1 VRAEPIS
8 KTMLRAIFYCAAV
21 SLALTDV
28 AAAQSDV
35 KRAVLDFGLIGVWA
49 AECDEP
55 PSPTNNL
62 ATFALTSSGMVS
74 LKYEFGGQYKPTRY
88 TVVRARRIDAGRIEM
103 REERLDVQPPYS
115 LDVVLNKADGRIR
128 VWSSVKSDG
137 KVLVHD
143 GHIVE
148 VRDTKWLSRCR

>member
-1 VRAEPIS
+1 MSRLLFWCITA
-8 KTMLRAIFYCAAV
+8 
-21 SLALTDV
+21 SLALIDA

-49 AECDEP
+49 AECNEP

-62 ATFALTSSGMVS
+62 ATFALTSSGTVS
-74 LKYEFGGQYKPTRY
+74 LKYEFGSQYKPTRY
-88 TVVRARRIDAGRIEM
+88 TVVRARRVDAGRIEM
-103 REERLDVQPPYS
+103 REDRLDVQPPYS

-137 KVLVHD
+137 KVLVRD
-143 GHIVE
+143 GHIVD

>member
-1 VRAEPIS
+1 MSRLLFWCITA
-8 KTMLRAIFYCAAV
+8 
-21 SLALTDV
+21 SLALIGA

-49 AECDEP
+49 AECNEP

-62 ATFALTSSGMVS
+62 ATFALTSSGTVS
-74 LKYEFGGQYKPTRY
+74 LKYEFGSQYKPTRY
-88 TVVRARRIDAGRIEM
+88 TVVRARQVDAGRIEM
-103 REERLDVQPPYS
+103 REDRLDVQPPYS

-137 KVLVHD
+137 KVLVRD
-143 GHIVE
+143 GHIVD

>member
-1 VRAEPIS
+1 MSRLLFWCITA
-8 KTMLRAIFYCAAV
+8 
-21 SLALTDV
+21 SLALIGA

-49 AECDEP
+49 AECNEP

-62 ATFALTSSGMVS
+62 ATFALTSSGTVS
-74 LKYEFGGQYKPTRY
+74 LKYEFGSQYKPTRY
-88 TVVRARRIDAGRIEM
+88 TIVRARRVDAGRIEM
-103 REERLDVQPPYS
+103 REDRLDVQPPYS

-137 KVLVHD
+137 KVLVHE

>member
-1 VRAEPIS
+1 MSRLLFWCITA
-8 KTMLRAIFYCAAV
+8 
-21 SLALTDV
+21 SLALIGA

-35 KRAVLDFGLIGVWA
+35 KRAVLDFGLIGVLA
-49 AECDEP
+49 AECNEP

-62 ATFALTSSGMVS
+62 ATFALTSSGTVS
-74 LKYEFGGQYKPTRY
+74 LKYEFGSQYKPTRY
-88 TVVRARRIDAGRIEM
+88 TIVRARRVDAGRIEM
-103 REERLDVQPPYS
+103 REDRLDVQTPYS

-137 KVLVHD
+137 KVLVRE

>member
-1 VRAEPIS
+1 MSRLLFWCITA
-8 KTMLRAIFYCAAV
+8 
-21 SLALTDV
+21 SLALIG
-28 AAAQSDV
+28 AAGAQSDV

-49 AECDEP
+49 AECNEP

-74 LKYEFGGQYKPTRY
+74 LKYEFGSQYKPTRY
-88 TVVRARRIDAGRIEM
+88 TIVRARRVDAGRIEM
-103 REERLDVQPPYS
+103 REDRLDVQPPYS

-137 KVLVHD
+137 KVLVRD
-143 GHIVE
+143 GHIVD

>member
-1 VRAEPIS
+1 MSRLLFWCITA
-8 KTMLRAIFYCAAV
+8 
-21 SLALTDV
+21 SLALIGA

-49 AECDEP
+49 AECNEP

-62 ATFALTSSGMVS
+62 ATFALTSSGTVS
-74 LKYEFGGQYKPTRY
+74 LKYEFGSQYKPTRY
-88 TVVRARRIDAGRIEM
+88 TVVRARRVDAGRIEM
-103 REERLDVQPPYS
+103 REDRLDVQPPYS

-137 KVLVHD
+137 KVLVRD
-143 GHIVE
+143 GHIVDL
-148 VRDTKWLSRCR
+148 RDTKWLSRCR

>member
-1 VRAEPIS
+1 MSRLLFWCITA
-8 KTMLRAIFYCAAV
+8 
-21 SLALTDV
+21 SLALIV
-28 AAAQSDV
+28 AAAAQSDV

-62 ATFALTSSGMVS
+62 ATFALTSSGTVS
-74 LKYEFGGQYKPTRY
+74 LKYEFGSQYKPTRY
-88 TVVRARRIDAGRIEM
+88 TVVRARRVDAGRIEV
-103 REERLDVQPPYS
+103 REDRLDVQPPYS

-137 KVLVHD
+137 KVLVRE
-143 GHIVE
+143 GHIVD

>member
-1 VRAEPIS
+1 MSRLLFWCITA
-8 KTMLRAIFYCAAV
+8 
-21 SLALTDV
+21 SLALIGA

-49 AECDEP
+49 AECNEP

-62 ATFALTSSGMVS
+62 ATFALTSSGTVS
-74 LKYEFGGQYKPTRY
+74 LKYEFGSQYKPTRY
-88 TVVRARRIDAGRIEM
+88 TVVRARRVDAGRIEM
-103 REERLDVQPPYS
+103 REDRLDAQPPYS

-137 KVLVHD
+137 KVLVRD
-143 GHIVE
+143 GHIVD

>member
-1 VRAEPIS
+1 MSRLLFWCITA
-8 KTMLRAIFYCAAV
+8 
-21 SLALTDV
+21 SLALIGA

-49 AECDEP
+49 AECNEP

-62 ATFALTSSGMVS
+62 ATFALTSSGTVS
-74 LKYEFGGQYKPTRY
+74 LKYEFGSQYKPTRY
-88 TVVRARRIDAGRIEM
+88 TIVRARRVDAGRIEM
-103 REERLDVQPPYS
+103 REDRLDVQPPYS

-137 KVLVHD
+137 KVLVRD
-143 GHIVE
+143 GHIVD

>member
-1 VRAEPIS
+1 MSRLLFWCITA
-8 KTMLRAIFYCAAV
+8 
-21 SLALTDV
+21 SLALIGA

-49 AECDEP
+49 AECNEP

-62 ATFALTSSGMVS
+62 ATFALTSSGTVS
-74 LKYEFGGQYKPTRY
+74 LKYEFGSQYKPTRY
-88 TVVRARRIDAGRIEM
+88 TIVRARRVDAGRIEM
-103 REERLDVQPPYS
+103 REDRLDVQPPYS

-137 KVLVHD
+137 KVLVRE

>member
-1 VRAEPIS
+1 MSRLMFWCITA
-8 KTMLRAIFYCAAV
+8 
-21 SLALTDV
+21 SLALIGA

-49 AECDEP
+49 AECNEP

-62 ATFALTSSGMVS
+62 ATFALTSSGTVS
-74 LKYEFGGQYKPTRY
+74 LKYEFGSQYKPTRY
-88 TVVRARRIDAGRIEM
+88 TIVRARRVDAGRIEM
-103 REERLDVQPPYS
+103 REDRLDVQPPYS

-137 KVLVHD
+137 KVLVRD
-143 GHIVE
+143 GHIVD

>member
-1 VRAEPIS
+1 MSRLLFWCITA
-8 KTMLRAIFYCAAV
+8 
-21 SLALTDV
+21 SLALIGA

-62 ATFALTSSGMVS
+62 ATFALTSSGTVS
-74 LKYEFGGQYKPTRY
+74 LKYEFGSQYKPTRY
-88 TVVRARRIDAGRIEM
+88 TIVRARRVDAGRIEV
-103 REERLDVQPPYS
+103 REDRLDVQPPYS

-137 KVLVHD
+137 KVLVRD
-143 GHIVE
+143 GHIVD

>member
-1 VRAEPIS
+1 MSRLLFWCITA
-8 KTMLRAIFYCAAV
+8 
-21 SLALTDV
+21 SLALIGA

-49 AECDEP
+49 AECNEP

-62 ATFALTSSGMVS
+62 ATFALTSSGTVS
-74 LKYEFGGQYKPTRY
+74 LKYEFGSQYKPTRY
-88 TVVRARRIDAGRIEM
+88 TVVRARRVDAGRIEM
-103 REERLDVQPPYS
+103 REDRLDVQPPYS

-137 KVLVHD
+137 KVLVRE
-143 GHIVE
+143 GHIVD

>member
-1 VRAEPIS
+1 MSRLLFWCITA
-8 KTMLRAIFYCAAV
+8 
-21 SLALTDV
+21 SLALIGA

-49 AECDEP
+49 AECNEP

-62 ATFALTSSGMVS
+62 ATFALTSSGTVS
-74 LKYEFGGQYKPTRY
+74 LKYEFGSQYKPTRY
-88 TVVRARRIDAGRIEM
+88 TVVRARRVDAGRIEM
-103 REERLDVQPPYS
+103 REDRLDVQPPYS
-115 LDVVLNKADGRIR
+115 LDVVLNKSDGRIR

-137 KVLVHD
+137 KVLVRD
-143 GHIVE
+143 GHIVD

>member
-1 VRAEPIS
+1 MSRLLFWCITA
-8 KTMLRAIFYCAAV
+8 
-21 SLALTDV
+21 SLALIGA

-49 AECDEP
+49 AECNEP

-62 ATFALTSSGMVS
+62 ATFALTSSGTVS
-74 LKYEFGGQYKPTRY
+74 LKYEFGSQYKPTRY
-88 TVVRARRIDAGRIEM
+88 TIVRARRVDAGRIEM
-103 REERLDVQPPYS
+103 REDRLDVQPPYS
-115 LDVVLNKADGRIR
+115 LDVVLNKFDGRIR